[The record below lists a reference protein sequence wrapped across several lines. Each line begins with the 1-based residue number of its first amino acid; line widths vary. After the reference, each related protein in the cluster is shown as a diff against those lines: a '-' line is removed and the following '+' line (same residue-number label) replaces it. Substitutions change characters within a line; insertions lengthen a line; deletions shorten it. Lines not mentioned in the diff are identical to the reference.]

1 MLQREQGCPEFDGF
15 EPVAIRSHDGR
26 YVAGSASV
34 PLACGFKAPDVGVA
48 LAATKQIWHMVNVS
62 AGPPSVAGPGHHWEY
77 HGAASISTTNPFNG
91 NAFGFNNHQAADACY
106 VTNLIFAGSVMFTV
120 AQTHIGAETT
130 LLTTRFTL
138 A

>member
-34 PLACGFKAPDVGVA
+34 PLACGFKAPDAGVA
-48 LAATKQIWHMVNVS
+48 LAATKQIWHIVNVS

-77 HGAASISTTNPFNG
+77 YGAASISTTNPFNG
-91 NAFGFNNHQAADACY
+91 KN
-106 VTNLIFAGSVMFTV
+106 S
-120 AQTHIGAETT
+120 
-130 LLTTRFTL
+130 LLL
-138 A
+138 S